1 MSLEDIPSA
10 FADAAGINETTA
22 GIVLSIAVIF
32 TLLLPTLYLGRN
44 SKSLPMISILVFFLA
59 EAVVVG
65 LGWLNAWVMIAT
77 VVLMAM
83 GVALLGTKLV
93 TGE

>member
-10 FADAAGINETTA
+10 FADAVGINETSA
-22 GIVLSIAVIF
+22 GIILSITVIF
-32 TLLLPTLYLGRN
+32 ALLLPTLYLGRN
-44 SKSLPMISILVFFLA
+44 SKGLPMISILVFFLA

-65 LGWLNAWVMIAT
+65 LGWLNAWVMVAT

-83 GVALLGTKLV
+83 GIALLGTKLV